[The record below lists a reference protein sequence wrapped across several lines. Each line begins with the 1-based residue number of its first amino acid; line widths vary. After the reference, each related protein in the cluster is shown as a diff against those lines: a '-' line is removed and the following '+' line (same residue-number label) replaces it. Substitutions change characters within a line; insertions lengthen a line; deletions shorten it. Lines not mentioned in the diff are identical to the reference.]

1 MKKNKPVYTCNVK
14 KELKDKK
21 DEIIKDIL
29 KAKRKHDQVET
40 TDYSFEVDTPYRDD
54 LYNLFIKKSREFL
67 NPFTLT
73 NLPLKVWCYF
83 TYFTGAGRTP
93 REDIWHNHI
102 RTANINAVLYLKTVA
117 DHGIQFKTGEES
129 WYIEPQNFDLLIF
142 PGFLDHRPA
151 SSRTQERISLNL
163 ELKCN
168 ETEKD
173 IFGL

>member
-1 MKKNKPVYTCNVK
+1 MMNDKPVYTFNMK

-29 KAKRKHDQVET
+29 KAKRKHDQLET
-40 TDYSFEVDTPYRDD
+40 NHYNFEVATPYHED

-83 TYFTGAGRTP
+83 TGLSRSL
-93 REDIWHNHI
+93 REDIWHSHI
-102 RTANINAVLYLKTVA
+102 RTASINGVLYLKTLA
-117 DHGIQFKTGEES
+117 DHGIQFKIGKES

-142 PGFLDHRPA
+142 PGFLDHRPMA
-151 SSRTQERISLNL
+151 SSTQERISLNL

-173 IFGL
+173 VFGL